1 MPQYNVDQLEQSVKE
16 PNELQYFVE
25 INMGSCTMMKL
36 SLSIIAYLC
45 FLFDLSGR
53 FGQV

>member
-16 PNELQYFVE
+16 TNELQFFVE
-25 INMGSCTMMKL
+25 INMGSRTLMKL
-36 SLSIIAYLC
+36 TLSIIAYLC

-53 FGQV
+53 LGRV